1 MKRSIVDQLTEYIL
15 QTGTPDEKI
24 LAVERKQ
31 KRASD
36 YVPIII
42 AVVALAL
49 IYFLLYW
56 LIPLFLFLSMMI
68 VLAVVVLGIYL
79 PQMFLNRRYLV
90 VTDRAV
96 YLCVG
101 ALAADVFSWT
111 YSEISHVEFNG
122 NTVTVTSTHQE
133 NEVGFFTEKINRYDW
148 MNMFAYL
155 KGKPIKFQ
163 HFSMTRYFVRPA
175 TEEAYAYSQL
185 SDGTRYL
192 FLRFTCSPE
201 TKMRDAFAQAV
212 KANKHVKIVSEND
225 SMDKR
230 SLEWTS
236 NLRDWNRN

>member
-15 QTGTPDEKI
+15 QTGTPDEQI
-24 LAVERKQ
+24 LSVEKKQ

-36 YVPIII
+36 YAGDIVLI
-42 AVVALAL
+42 AAFALV
-49 IYFLLYW
+49 FFMLYW
-56 LIPLFLFLSMMI
+56 VMPMY
-68 VLAVVVLGIYL
+68 IYL
-79 PQMFLNRRYLV
+79 PMVGIITIVIPSIYLPMLILNRRYLV
-90 VTDRAV
+90 ITDRAV

-111 YSEISHVEFNG
+111 YSEISHIEFNG
-122 NTVTVTSTHQE
+122 TTVTVTSTHQQ
-133 NEVGFFTEKINRYDW
+133 NEVGFTAEKITKHDW
-148 MNMFAYL
+148 QNMFSYM

-163 HFSMTRYFVRPA
+163 HFSMTRYFIRPA
-175 TEEAYAYSQL
+175 TKEAYAYSQL

-192 FLRFTCSPE
+192 FLRFTCRPE